1 MTLRLLSI
9 PATLLHIQHPAY
21 YLLLAS
27 LFPGTTF
34 SHTDRGRFAISTD
47 CFRQSRLVHTHLFS
61 DGILDLNLLEPLKL
75 TPEIIDA
82 MEPPIV
88 PDVQSEPDRIP
99 TTKRYWKESNGQ
111 LCSICLESDHQ
122 ARNCSHQLCLTCGA
136 IDEHITR
143 QCPVSLVCHSCGSRG
158 HLSRHCPSSSRV
170 AGSRCARC
178 DSTIHLT
185 LNCPSIWRAY
195 DEESNDR
202 PKRVLRACYY
212 CGDTGDHF
220 GDECHFEDRV
230 YILSLLHFRIGQSPN
245 EIVIRPDISNPIGLE
260 GIPARV
266 IGTLT
271 GIATEGG
278 MTTIGHMTLHQV
290 TRSTTIDPVE
300 LTKLPTRDG
309 PKPMKKRIGFPEE
322 IRERTIRNPVLPL
335 DLLAVLLDRRAFPL
349 TRLALL
355 VDRVDLNPSPVES
368 VDPTREV
375 TSNDPSDLAA
385 HDPPRRLREPGD
397 LSELMLLR
405 FKTAQMNIK
414 NFPMV
419 R

>member
-220 GDECHFEDRV
+220 GDECPFRRSSLHTEPSAFSDRS
-230 YILSLLHFRIGQSPN
+230 IPKRDSHSTRHQQPHRSRRDSSP
-245 EIVIRPDISNPIGLE
+245 RHRDSD
-260 GIPARV
+260 R
-266 IGTLT
+266 
-271 GIATEGG
+271 
-278 MTTIGHMTLHQV
+278 H
-290 TRSTTIDPVE
+290 
-300 LTKLPTRDG
+300 RDG
-309 PKPMKKRIGFPEE
+309 
-322 IRERTIRNPVLPL
+322 
-335 DLLAVLLDRRAFPL
+335 RRHDNY
-349 TRLALL
+349 R
-355 VDRVDLNPSPVES
+355 S
-368 VDPTREV
+368 
-375 TSNDPSDLAA
+375 
-385 HDPPRRLREPGD
+385 HDPPPSYKKYNNRSGRTDKAAYARRAETDEEEDWFSRRNQRENHKKSGSSSRSSGGPSRSSGVP
-397 LSELMLLR
+397 SNSSGASCR
-405 FKTAQMNIK
+405 PSRSKSKSSRIGGSYKGGYIK
-414 NFPMV
+414 
-419 R
+419 